1 MPKMEFDFQGLIQLL
16 AKNLYSEKR
25 VFIRELIQNAH
36 DGILRRQSREPDAF
50 TPRIDVESRPDE
62 LQFIIRDNG
71 LGMDLNDIREYLA
84 VIGRGATRLEKGDVT
99 GLVGQFGIGFLSAFI
114 VAERVEVETRKVGD
128 DDGWKW
134 SNSGTEDYTVTKVSK
149 DSFGTTVTVFLNGE
163 ADKGVIHPEEVDNV
177 IRKYADMLKVPIHL
191 NGSREPINQM
201 IMPWERDD
209 LNRGD
214 AYPGNTSLSGQDYV

>member
-1 MPKMEFDFQGLIQLL
+1 MIQFAFRSVHAVLSEETLPCSLLRKPAVQGIAKAARDSATRRTQSNPAIRLKIKGDTMPKMEFDFQGLIQLL

-50 TPRIDVESRPDE
+50 SPRIDVESRPDE

-128 DDGWKW
+128 DDGW
-134 SNSGTEDYTVTKVSK
+134 
-149 DSFGTTVTVFLNGE
+149 
-163 ADKGVIHPEEVDNV
+163 
-177 IRKYADMLKVPIHL
+177 
-191 NGSREPINQM
+191 
-201 IMPWERDD
+201 
-209 LNRGD
+209 
-214 AYPGNTSLSGQDYV
+214 